1 MERFELLV
9 VLLSFVYALALT
21 HLLASV
27 AAMLLERERTRFSL
41 VQSMW
46 MLAAVMLL
54 FNNWLSLEGLR
65 GASWSAGLAAWAL
78 VFAIVQYVA
87 CALVSP
93 RATEPGTAIDM
104 AAHHERHGRLFKA
117 AFALVAAIAM
127 IGNINAHLRAGG
139 ALIPSVGSQA
149 PILLMTG
156 VILLALWRREKW
168 VQIACSSVLLLLL
181 AAIVFI

>member
-21 HLLASV
+21 HLLGSI
-27 AAMLLERERTRFSL
+27 AAMLLNRASVRVSL

-65 GASWSAGLAAWAL
+65 GAGWSTGLAAWAL
-78 VFAIVQYVA
+78 LFAVVQYVA

-93 RATEPGTAIDM
+93 RAGDDGVIDM
-104 AAHHERHGRLFKA
+104 TAHHENHGRLFKSA
-117 AFALVAAIAM
+117 IILVAVIAM
-127 IGNINAHLRAGG
+127 AGNMNAHLRAGSP
-139 ALIPSVGSQA
+139 LVPSIASQT
-149 PILLMTG
+149 PILLMAAIAC
-156 VILLALWRREKW
+156 VALWRREGW
-168 VQIACSSVLLLLL
+168 VQIICSGLLLVLL